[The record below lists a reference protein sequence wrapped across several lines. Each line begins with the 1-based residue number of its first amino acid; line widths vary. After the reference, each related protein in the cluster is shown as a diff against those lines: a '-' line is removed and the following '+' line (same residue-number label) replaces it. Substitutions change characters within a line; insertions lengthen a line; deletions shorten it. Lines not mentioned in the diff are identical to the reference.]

1 MFKPK
6 GFFHIRL
13 FYLLF
18 NIYVNDVTRCF
29 KFSKFLMY
37 ADDLKIF
44 QSRDAELI
52 QEDLNTLENTV
63 TKTYIKTSRNVTK

>member
-1 MFKPK
+1 
-6 GFFHIRL
+6 
-13 FYLLF
+13 
-18 NIYVNDVTRCF
+18 
-29 KFSKFLMY
+29 MY